1 MCDAQPEEQAPGSSA
16 IADMLA
22 SPLAKAVLAG
32 IAAMVK
38 YDGLTFCRALKDD
51 GWPRPAELSAS
62 DLAAEYGRAFTG
74 WADAFHPPTLAR
86 VAGTGSDAPATKVAR
101 NVSLQS
107 PVSPP
112 GGNALGCAV
121 CCGRHD

>member
-22 SPLAKAVLAG
+22 SPLAKAVLTG

-38 YDGLTFCRALKDD
+38 CDGLTFCRALKDD

-62 DLAAEYGRAFTG
+62 DLAAVSRLP
-74 WADAFHPPTLAR
+74 AD
-86 VAGTGSDAPATKVAR
+86 
-101 NVSLQS
+101 VS
-107 PVSPP
+107 
-112 GGNALGCAV
+112 
-121 CCGRHD
+121 